1 MGICDTHSKSERN
14 KNNEIN
20 NINNSSNDLIQKKY
34 IIKSLCNIK
43 ILNKTF
49 SGFFLKY
56 NQDKKDFLCLIIN
69 GNLIPK
75 EINGQTMTILFPYLD
90 IKQKEILLNSNER
103 LIKNFNDINIDVT
116 LIQILPKD
124 NTQNIYFLTPD
135 MNYINDTDSLMNK
148 NICISQG
155 SMNNFD
161 IATGKIVKINKNEFC
176 FYKSD
181 NEDSLG
187 SPIFLNNSIQVI
199 GMHKGVIQGQ
209 NYGIFIW
216 PIINQLNN
224 LIQIQPDNKN
234 TVKIYDQK
242 KNPNNFSQSYI
253 NAILQCFCNIKPF
266 VDFFKKEKIDNDNQ
280 NEKLSKTFKTLIDNI
295 YPDNSQEIKRTFTPI
310 NLEYKIS
317 HINPLFEDIS
327 TNKEKDL
334 INFIIM
340 TLHEELNECPNKN
353 IIGESNYGN
362 IFEEQKDKK
371 IMFNNFIN
379 NFNKSHKS
387 IISDL
392 FFGINYNKYNCL
404 NCQTITYNFQIYN
417 YLFFS
422 LDEIKNFKQKNEIDL
437 LDCFDFAKKENMM
450 TDENGM
456 YCNYCKQISKNSMCN
471 ILYTSP
477 EILIIILNQEKNIKI
492 NFNLNLNL
500 MKYIEKN
507 STSCSYE
514 LIGVVSKN
522 NNNEDKGD
530 FIAYC
535 KGYLNN
541 QWIKFCDALSEQ
553 VKDVKSEVID
563 SSVPYLLFYKKIKN

>member
-1 MGICDTHSKSERN
+1 
-14 KNNEIN
+14 
-20 NINNSSNDLIQKKY
+20 
-34 IIKSLCNIK
+34 
-43 ILNKTF
+43 
-49 SGFFLKY
+49 
-56 NQDKKDFLCLIIN
+56 
-69 GNLIPK
+69 
-75 EINGQTMTILFPYLD
+75 MTILFPYLD

-124 NTQNIYFLTPD
+124 NTQNIYFLMPD

-161 IATGKIVKINKNEFC
+161 IATGKIIKINKNEFC

-199 GMHKGVIQGQ
+199 GIHKGVIQGQ

-216 PIINQLNN
+216 PIINQLNT
-224 LIQIQPDNKN
+224 LIQIQPENKN

-295 YPDNSQEIKRTFTPI
+295 YPDNSQEIKRAFTPI

-387 IISDL
+387 IIRDL

-404 NCQTITYNFQIYN
+404 NCKTITYNFQIYN

-437 LDCFDFAKKENMM
+437 LDCFEFAKKENMM

-456 YCNYCKQISKNSMCN
+456 YCNYCKQISQNSMCN

-522 NNNEDKGD
+522 NNNENNDD

-541 QWIKFCDALSEQ
+541 QWIKFCDTLSEQ
-553 VKDVKSEVID
+553 VKDVKNEVID

>member
-1 MGICDTHSKSERN
+1 MGICASSKSERY
-14 KNNEIN
+14 KNNKIN

-69 GNLIPK
+69 GNLIPT
-75 EINGQTMTILFPYLD
+75 EINGQTMTILFPYVD

-124 NTQNIYFLTPD
+124 NKQNIYFLTPD
-135 MNYINDTDSLMNK
+135 MNYINDINGLMNK

-187 SPIFLNNSIQVI
+187 SPIFLNNSMQVI
-199 GMHKGVIQGQ
+199 GMHKGIIQGQ

-216 PIINQLNN
+216 PIINQLNT
-224 LIQIQPDNKN
+224 LIQIQPENKN
-234 TVKIYDQK
+234 AVKIYDQK

-379 NFNKSHKS
+379 NFNNSHKS

-404 NCQTITYNFQIYN
+404 NCKTITYNFQIYN

-500 MKYIEKN
+500 IKYIEKN

-522 NNNEDKGD
+522 NNNENKDD

-541 QWIKFCDALSEQ
+541 QWIKFCDTLSEQ